1 MRIRN
6 KSNGVVAD
14 LNDELAGVLVAGG
27 GWDKVEDTVDV
38 EAAPVKRPRK
48 RVAKSTGA

>member
-27 GWDKVEDTVDV
+27 GWELAATLVE